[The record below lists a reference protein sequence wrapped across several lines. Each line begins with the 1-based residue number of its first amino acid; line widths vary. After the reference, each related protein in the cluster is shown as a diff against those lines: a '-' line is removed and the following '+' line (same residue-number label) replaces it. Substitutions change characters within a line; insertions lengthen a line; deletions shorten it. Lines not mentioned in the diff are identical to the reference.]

1 MKDGAYVNPVDGIY
15 LRKGPGK
22 ALLVTVVRTGMDD
35 TLLDPAAVV
44 DPIAQVPI
52 PITAMGIERDGFRG
66 DALAINVRMGSE
78 AAGGAGIYLTS
89 VPRALR

>member
-22 ALLVTVVRTGMDD
+22 ALLVTVVRTGMDG

-44 DPIAQVPI
+44 PGTQVPI
-52 PITAMGIERDGFRG
+52 PVTTMGIERDGFRG
-66 DALAINVRMGSE
+66 DALAINVSMGSE
-78 AAGGAGIYLTS
+78 EAGWAGIYLTS
-89 VPRALR
+89 VPTALK